1 MVKNIYNAKQNRIG
15 IGAILIQQKSSTKTL
30 MISDNSYTNCDDDAQ
45 KNCKQE
51 GPTDHKNQTQIK
63 PRNGGEIK
71 PELPTKFQNIS
82 FFNSD

>member
-1 MVKNIYNAKQNRIG
+1 MVKIIYNAKQNRIG

-30 MISDNSYTNCDDDAQ
+30 MISHNGYTNCDDDAQ

-51 GPTDHKNQTQIK
+51 GPTDQKNQTQIK

-71 PELPTKFQNIS
+71 PELPTKFS
-82 FFNSD
+82 T